1 MSIKWLS
8 TRIAISNQ
16 QLAVGFQRVLFR
28 FSKTLRPNR
37 KLKVFRKDALLMT
50 DGFRLLIAIFC
61 FLISAVSAKGNEIP
75 IAVSGE
81 PRATLQVGANASE
94 QERFAAEEIQTFIQ
108 QFTGAKLD
116 IRTNRQQTETPTAIV
131 LGTPKSNPTIA
142 GLQANIELSLG
153 KELGDEGYRIK
164 TVEVGTEIVIVVT
177 AHTERG
183 VIYGAYAFIEKCI
196 TALTGLTPVHPEVA
210 VTRVQALLVPFINE
224 TSAPFY
230 PVRAVLE
237 VENPNWLARHR
248 INMSGGEGVWTGTG
262 IEDGFGTAFKYVD
275 TPAFEPLQDEP
286 ITQRRQRIATLR
298 DRFNALK
305 RRGIDAYLFMYVTGE
320 PTEALIQQ
328 RPDVLGPEVLY
339 GASRNEVSYRP
350 FCWSKPEFHKLAKE
364 LIQAIVHTYPTLAGF
379 HLRSWGHETRACN
392 CPDCG
397 DRTEQGQ
404 AKLWQV
410 YFTIID
416 AAQEIRPDF
425 KFYISGY
432 DSSWLKDPEGDY
444 ARRLPKGTIFSRK
457 WGADGEPVADAAVPI
472 PQIRALGEIGHRFI
486 VLSHEVEE
494 VMPFWM
500 LESDLFVEGVR
511 RLANDPEVIG
521 LGGFTVQGA
530 TQGLGYLDR
539 LVSARLNWDIEL
551 DYFQLLLN
559 ELIARYGS
567 EAAPR
572 ILNALRVNGWN
583 MASYFSDYAG
593 SLTVGGTYGSG
604 SAGLATRFWTLIGPR
619 AVEDILAIPE
629 FKIAKFASN
638 RFTALLAPQ
647 QQSANEIRAAREVA
661 KPFDLEATED
671 LNDAIHL
678 MELWVL
684 LFESRTKLIEA
695 IILGYQLETG
705 EAIRAK
711 LISATEFSK
720 SIQPYIREIKEF
732 IPLFGYSHRTIEA
745 ELLNTLNAE
754 AAWLTNFDYQTLQ
767 KYDPDFSPE
776 NTALQVWD
784 IHNYPNPLKRE
795 TTFTYRL
802 SLDADEVS
810 IAIYTTS
817 GRRVTVLKEASAN
830 EGYNEYM
837 WDGRNDDGVLLAN
850 GVYFYRIRAVTGE
863 QTAQLLGRLAVLR

>member
-1 MSIKWLS
+1 MPLNITHYKKGIS
-8 TRIAISNQ
+8 TLI
-16 QLAVGFQRVLFR
+16 V
-28 FSKTLRPNR
+28 
-37 KLKVFRKDALLMT
+37 VFCI
-50 DGFRLLIAIFC
+50 LICVAP
-61 FLISAVSAKGNEIP
+61 AKSNEIP

-81 PRATLQVGANASE
+81 PRATLQIGANASAQE
-94 QERFAAEEIQTFIQ
+94 QFAAAEIQAFIA

-116 IRTNRQQTETPTAIV
+116 IRTNRQQTETQIAIV

-142 GLQANIELSLG
+142 GLQANVELTLG
-153 KELGDEGYRIK
+153 AELGDEGYRIK

-177 AHTERG
+177 AHTDRG

-196 TALTGLTPVHPEVA
+196 TALTGLTPVHPEMPVA
-210 VTRVQALLVPFINE
+210 KAQALLVPFINE

-237 VENPNWLARHR
+237 IEDPDWLARHR

-275 TPAFEPLQDEP
+275 TPAFDALQDEP
-286 ITQRRQRIATLR
+286 IAQRRERIATLQG
-298 DRFNALK
+298 RFNALK
-305 RRGIDAYLFMYVTGE
+305 QRGIDAYLFMYVTGE
-320 PTEALIQQ
+320 PTEALIRE
-328 RPDVLGPEVLY
+328 RPDVLGPTVLY

-350 FCWSKPEFHKLAKE
+350 FCWSKPEFHTLATE
-364 LIQAIVHTYPTLAGF
+364 LIQAIVRTYPTLAGF

-410 YFTIID
+410 YFTIIN
-416 AAQEIRPDF
+416 AAREVRPDF

-432 DSSWLKDPEGDY
+432 DSSWLKDAAGVY
-444 ARRLPKGTIFSRK
+444 ARQLPKGTIFSRK
-457 WGADGEPVADAAVPI
+457 WGADGEPVADAGVPI

-500 LESDLFVEGVR
+500 LESDTFVQGVR

-539 LVSARLNWDIEL
+539 LVSARLNWDVEL

-559 ELIARYGS
+559 ELTARYGT
-567 EAAPR
+567 EAAPH

-583 MASYFSDYAG
+583 MTSYFSDYAG
-593 SLTVGGTYGSG
+593 ALTVGGTYGSG

-619 AVEDILAIPE
+619 AVEDTLAIPE
-629 FKIAKFASN
+629 LEIAKFAAN

-647 QQSANEIRAAREVA
+647 QQAANEMRTASEIAE
-661 KPFDLEATED
+661 PFDLEATED
-671 LNDAIHL
+671 LSDAIHL

-684 LFESRTKLIEA
+684 LFESRSKLVEA
-695 IILGYQLETG
+695 IALGYEPGTD
-705 EAIRAK
+705 EPIRAK
-711 LISATEFSK
+711 LTSAIEFSK
-720 SIQPYIREIKEF
+720 SIQPHIKGIKEF
-732 IPLFGYSHRTIEA
+732 IPLFGYSHQTIEA

-754 AAWLTNFDYQTLQ
+754 VAWLTSFDYQTLQ
-767 KYDPDFSPE
+767 KHDADFSPE
-776 NTALQVWD
+776 ETPFQIWD
-784 IHNYPNPLKRE
+784 AHNYPNPVKRE
-795 TTFTYRL
+795 TTFTYQL

-810 IAIYTTS
+810 ITIYTAS
-817 GRRVTVLKEASAN
+817 GRKVKVLKKASGN
-830 EGYNEYM
+830 EGYNECT
-837 WDGRNDDGVLLAN
+837 WDARNDDGILLAN
-850 GVYFYRIRAVTGE
+850 GAYFYRIRAVVGE

>member
-1 MSIKWLS
+1 MSIKTRPPLS
-8 TRIAISNQ
+8 LSLRKNKRDICLFIIVLSIATF
-16 QLAVGFQRVLFR
+16 V
-28 FSKTLRPNR
+28 TP
-37 KLKVFRKDALLMT
+37 
-50 DGFRLLIAIFC
+50 
-61 FLISAVSAKGNEIP
+61 AKSNEIP

-81 PRATLQVGANASE
+81 PRATIQIGANATE
-94 QERFAAEEIQTFIQ
+94 QEQFAAEEIQNFIE

-116 IRTNRQQTETPTAIV
+116 IRTNRQQTETATVIV
-131 LGTPKSNPTIA
+131 LGTPKSNPTIV
-142 GLQANIELSLG
+142 GLQANVELTLG
-153 KELGDEGYRIK
+153 EELGDEGYRIK

-183 VIYGAYAFIEKCI
+183 VIYGAYAFIERCI
-196 TALTGLTPVHPEVA
+196 TALTGLTPVYPGVA
-210 VTRVQALLVPFINE
+210 VAEAKALLVPFIDE

-237 VENPNWLARHR
+237 IEDPDWLARHR

-262 IEDGFGTAFKYVD
+262 IEDGLGTAFKYVE
-275 TPAFEPLQDEP
+275 TPAFEALQDEP
-286 ITQRRQRIATLR
+286 IEQRRGRIATLQN
-298 DRFNALK
+298 RFNALK

-328 RPDVLGPEVLY
+328 RPDVLGPTVLY

-350 FCWSKPEFHKLAKE
+350 FCWSKPEFHTLTKE
-364 LIQAIVHTYPTLAGF
+364 LVQAIVRTYPTLAGF

-404 AKLWQV
+404 AKLWEV
-410 YFTIID
+410 YFTIIS

-432 DSSWLKDPEGDY
+432 DSSWLKDATGIY
-444 ARRLPKGTIFSRK
+444 ARQLPKRTIFSRK
-457 WGADGEPVADAAVPI
+457 WGADGEPIADAGVPVA
-472 PQIRALGEIGHRFI
+472 QIKALGEIGHRYI

-500 LESDLFVEGVR
+500 IESDLFVQGVR
-511 RLANDPEVIG
+511 NLANNPEVIG

-539 LVSARLNWDIEL
+539 IVSARLNWDIEL
-551 DYFQLLLN
+551 DYFQMLLN
-559 ELIARYGS
+559 ELIARYGD
-567 EAAPR
+567 EAAPQ

-583 MASYFSDYAG
+583 MANYFLDYANT
-593 SLTVGGTYGSG
+593 LTVGGTYGSG

-619 AVEDILAIPE
+619 AVEDTLAIPE
-629 FKIAKFASN
+629 LKIATYASN

-647 QQSANEIRAAREVA
+647 QQAANEIRIASEIAE
-661 KPFDLEATED
+661 PFDLEAAED
-671 LNDAIHL
+671 LNDAVHL
-678 MELWVL
+678 MALWVL
-684 LFESRTKLIEA
+684 LFESRSKLIEA
-695 IILGYQLETG
+695 IILGYEPETG

-711 LISATEFSK
+711 IISATEFSK
-720 SIQPYIREIKEF
+720 SIQPHIKAIKEY
-732 IPLFGYSHRTIEA
+732 IPLFGYSHQTIEA

-754 AAWLTNFDYQTLQ
+754 VAWLTDFDYRTLQ
-767 KYDPDFSPE
+767 KHDTDFSPE
-776 NTALQVWD
+776 ETPFQIWD
-784 IHNYPNPLKRE
+784 AHNYPNPLKRE
-795 TTFTYRL
+795 TTFTYQL
-802 SLDADEVS
+802 SLDADEIS

-817 GRRVTVLKEASAN
+817 GRKVKTLTEVSGN
-830 EGYNEYM
+830 EGYNESV
-837 WDGRNDDGVLLAN
+837 WNARDDDGVLLAN
-850 GVYFYRIRAVTGE
+850 GAYFYRIRAVAGE

>member
-1 MSIKWLS
+1 MTVIFSIL
-8 TRIAISNQ
+8 
-16 QLAVGFQRVLFR
+16 
-28 FSKTLRPNR
+28 
-37 KLKVFRKDALLMT
+37 VFV
-50 DGFRLLIAIFC
+50 IP
-61 FLISAVSAKGNEIP
+61 AKSEQIP

-81 PRATLQVGANASE
+81 PRATIQIGATATAQE
-94 QERFAAEEIQTFIQ
+94 QFAAEEIQNFVE
-108 QFTGAKLD
+108 QFTGTTLD
-116 IRTNRQQTETPTAIV
+116 IHTNRQQTETATVIV

-142 GLQANIELSLG
+142 GLQANVELTLG
-153 KELGDEGYRIK
+153 DELGDEGYRIK

-177 AHTERG
+177 AHTEQG

-196 TALTGLTPVHPEVA
+196 TALTGLTPVHPDVA
-210 VTRVQALLVPFINE
+210 VAKAKTLLVPFIDE

-237 VENPNWLARHR
+237 IEDPDWLARHR

-262 IEDGFGTAFKYVD
+262 IEDGLGTAFKYVD
-275 TPAFEPLQDEP
+275 TPAFEALQDEP
-286 ITQRRQRIATLR
+286 IAQRQNRIATLKN
-298 DRFNALK
+298 RFNALK

-320 PTEALIQQ
+320 PTEALIRQ
-328 RPDVLGPEVLY
+328 RPDVLGPTVLY

-350 FCWSKPEFHKLAKE
+350 FCWSKPEFHTLTKE
-364 LIQAIVHTYPTLAGF
+364 LVQAIVRTYPALAGF

-404 AKLWQV
+404 AKLWEV

-416 AAQEIRPDF
+416 AAQQIRPDF

-432 DSSWLKDPEGDY
+432 DSSWLKDADGAY

-457 WGADGEPVADAAVPI
+457 WGADGEPIVDAGVPI

-500 LESDLFVEGVR
+500 LESDLFVQGVR
-511 RLANDPEVIG
+511 NLANNPEVVG

-539 LVSARLNWDIEL
+539 LVSARLNWNIEL

-559 ELIARYGS
+559 ELIARYGT
-567 EAAPR
+567 EAAPQ

-583 MASYFSDYAG
+583 MANYFLDYAG

-619 AVEDILAIPE
+619 PVEDTLAIPE
-629 FKIAKFASN
+629 LEIAQYASN
-638 RFTALLAPQ
+638 RFTTLLASQ
-647 QQSANEIRAAREVA
+647 QQAANEIRIAAEIA
-661 KPFDLEATED
+661 DPFDLEAAED
-671 LNDAIHL
+671 LSDAVDL
-678 MELWVL
+678 MALWVL
-684 LFESRTKLIEA
+684 LFQSRTKLVEA
-695 IILGYQLETG
+695 IILGYETETE

-711 LISATEFSK
+711 IISATEFSK
-720 SIQPYIREIKEF
+720 SIQPHIKAINEY
-732 IPLFGYSHRTIEA
+732 IPLFGYSHQTIEA

-754 AAWLTNFDYQTLQ
+754 AAWLADFDYRTLQ
-767 KYDPDFSPE
+767 KHNTDFSPE
-776 NTALQVWD
+776 ETPFRISDA
-784 IHNYPNPLKRE
+784 HNYPNPLKRE
-795 TTFTYRL
+795 TTFTYQL

-810 IAIYTTS
+810 ITIYTTS
-817 GRRVTVLKEASAN
+817 GRKVKTLTEVSGN
-830 EGYNEYM
+830 EGYNESA
-837 WDGRNDDGVLLAN
+837 WDARDDDGVLLAN
-850 GVYFYRIRAVTGE
+850 GVYFYRIRAVAGE
-863 QTAQLLGRLAVLR
+863 QTSQLLGRLAVLR

>member
-1 MSIKWLS
+1 MSIKS
-8 TRIAISNQ
+8 
-16 QLAVGFQRVLFR
+16 LAETIGDYR
-28 FSKTLRPNR
+28 RPSP
-37 KLKVFRKDALLMT
+37 VFVAACSRCEAVFHGVMT
-50 DGFRLLIAIFC
+50 EGFRLLMVIFC
-61 FLISAVSAKGNEIP
+61 FVMPALPAKSNEIP

-81 PRATLQVGANASE
+81 AMATIQIGANASVQE
-94 QERFAAEEIQTFIQ
+94 QFAAEEIQTFIQ
-108 QFTGAKLD
+108 HFTGTTLD
-116 IRTNRQQTETPTAIV
+116 IRTNRQQTETATAIV
-131 LGTPKSNPTIA
+131 LGTPESNPTIA

-164 TVEVGTEIVIVVT
+164 TAEVGTEIVIIVA

-196 TALTGLTPVHPEVA
+196 TALTGLTPVHPEIA
-210 VTRVQALLVPFINE
+210 VPRAEMLLLPFINE

-237 VENPNWLARHR
+237 IENPDWLARQR

-275 TPAFEPLQDEP
+275 TPAFEALQDSP
-286 ITQRRQRIATLR
+286 IAERRQRIATLQE
-298 DRFNALK
+298 RFNALK

-320 PTEALIQQ
+320 PTKALIEQ
-328 RPDVLGPEVLY
+328 RPDVLGPAVLY

-350 FCWSKPEFHKLAKE
+350 FCWSKPEFHTLAKE
-364 LIQAIVHTYPTLAGF
+364 LIQAIVRTYPTLAGF

-416 AAQEIRPDF
+416 AAREVRPDF

-432 DSSWLKDPEGDY
+432 NSSWLKDAEGNY
-444 ARRLPKGTIFSRK
+444 ARQLPEGTIFSRK
-457 WGADGEPVADAAVPI
+457 WGADGEPVVDAGVPI

-500 LESDLFVEGVR
+500 LESDLFVQGVR

-539 LVSARLNWDIEL
+539 LVSARLNWDMKL

-559 ELIARYGS
+559 ELIARYGPA
-567 EAAPR
+567 AAPY

-593 SLTVGGTYGSG
+593 SLQLGGTYGSG
-604 SAGLATRFWTLIGPR
+604 SAGLATRFWAIIGPR
-619 AVEDILAIPE
+619 AVQDTLAISE

-647 QQSANEIRAAREVA
+647 QQAANQIRAANEIAE
-661 KPFDLEATED
+661 PFDLEATED
-671 LNDAIHL
+671 LTDAIHL
-678 MELWVL
+678 MQLWVL
-684 LFESRTKLIEA
+684 FFESRTKLVEA
-695 IILGYQLETG
+695 ITLGYQRGTG

-711 LISATEFSK
+711 IISATEFSR
-720 SIQPYIREIKEF
+720 SIQPHIKVIKEF

-745 ELLNTLNAE
+745 ELLKTLNAE
-754 AAWLTNFDYQTLQ
+754 VAWLTNFNYQTLQ
-767 KYDPDFSPE
+767 KHDTDFSPE
-776 NTALQVWD
+776 DTSLQIWD
-784 IHNYPNPLKRE
+784 IHNYPNPIKRE
-795 TTFTYRL
+795 TTFTYQL

-817 GRRVTVLKEASAN
+817 GRRVQVLKATSAN
-830 EGYNEYM
+830 EGYNEHK
-837 WDGRNDDGVLLAN
+837 WDGRNEDGVLLAN
-850 GVYFYRIRAVTGE
+850 GVYFYRIRAVIGE

>member
-1 MSIKWLS
+1 MSIKSLS
-8 TRIAISNQ
+8 EAIGDYRRPSPVFVAACSRCE
-16 QLAVGFQRVLFR
+16 AVFHGL
-28 FSKTLRPNR
+28 T
-37 KLKVFRKDALLMT
+37 T
-50 DGFRLLIAIFC
+50 EGFRLLMVIFC
-61 FLISAVSAKGNEIP
+61 FVMSALPAKSNEIP

-81 PRATLQVGANASE
+81 AMATIQIGANASVQE
-94 QERFAAEEIQTFIQ
+94 QFAAEEIQTFIQ
-108 QFTGAKLD
+108 HFTGTTLD
-116 IRTNRQQTETPTAIV
+116 IRTNRQQTETVTAIV
-131 LGTPKSNPTIA
+131 LGTPESNPTIA
-142 GLQANIELSLG
+142 GLQANIDLSLG

-164 TVEVGTEIVIVVT
+164 TAEVGTEIVIIVA

-196 TALTGLTPVHPEVA
+196 TALTGLTPVHPEIA
-210 VTRVQALLVPFINE
+210 VPKAEMLLLPFINE

-237 VENPNWLARHR
+237 IENPDWLARQR

-275 TPAFEPLQDEP
+275 TPAFEALQDAP
-286 ITQRRQRIATLR
+286 IAERRQRIATLR
-298 DRFNALK
+298 ERFNALK

-320 PTEALIQQ
+320 PTKALIQQ
-328 RPDVLGPEVLY
+328 RPDVLGPAVLY

-350 FCWSKPEFHKLAKE
+350 FCWSKQEFHTLAKE
-364 LIQAIVHTYPTLAGF
+364 LIQAIVRTYPTLAGF

-416 AAQEIRPDF
+416 AAREVRPDF

-432 DSSWLKDPEGDY
+432 NSSWLKDAEGNY
-444 ARRLPKGTIFSRK
+444 ARQLPEGTIFSRK
-457 WGADGEPVADAAVPI
+457 WGADGEPVVDAGVPI

-500 LESDLFVEGVR
+500 LESDLFVQGVR

-539 LVSARLNWDIEL
+539 LVSARLNWDMKL

-559 ELIARYGS
+559 ELIARYGPA
-567 EAAPR
+567 AAPY

-593 SLTVGGTYGSG
+593 SLQLGGTYGSG
-604 SAGLATRFWTLIGPR
+604 SAGLATRFWAIIGPR
-619 AVEDILAIPE
+619 AVEDTLAIPE

-647 QQSANEIRAAREVA
+647 QQAANQIRAANEIAE
-661 KPFDLEATED
+661 PFDLEATED
-671 LNDAIHL
+671 LTDAIHL
-678 MELWVL
+678 MQLWVL
-684 LFESRTKLIEA
+684 FFESRTKLVEA
-695 IILGYQLETG
+695 ITLGYQRGTA

-711 LISATEFSK
+711 IISATEFSR
-720 SIQPYIREIKEF
+720 SIQPHIKVIKEF

-745 ELLNTLNAE
+745 ELLKTLNAE
-754 AAWLTNFDYQTLQ
+754 VAWLTNFNYQTLQ
-767 KYDPDFSPE
+767 KHDTDFSPE
-776 NTALQVWD
+776 DTSLQIWD
-784 IHNYPNPLKRE
+784 IHNYPNPIKRE
-795 TTFTYRL
+795 TTFTYQL

-810 IAIYTTS
+810 ITIYTTS
-817 GRRVTVLKEASAN
+817 GRRVQVLKAASAN
-830 EGYNEYM
+830 EGYNEHK
-837 WDGRNDDGVLLAN
+837 WDGRNEDGVLLAN
-850 GVYFYRIRAVTGE
+850 GVYFYRIRAVIGE

>member
-8 TRIAISNQ
+8 ATENHR
-16 QLAVGFQRVLFR
+16 LPAVSVASYSHRKAA
-28 FSKTLRPNR
+28 FSRCKIFSLT
-37 KLKVFRKDALLMT
+37 VE
-50 DGFRLLIAIFC
+50 GFRLLMAIFC
-61 FLISAVSAKGNEIP
+61 IVVFTTPAKGNEIP

-81 PRATLQVGANASE
+81 PRATLQIGANASE
-94 QERFAAEEIQTFIQ
+94 QEQFAAEEIQAFIQ

-164 TVEVGTEIVIVVT
+164 TVEIGTEIVIVVT

-196 TALTGLTPVHPEVA
+196 TALTGLTPVHPEIAVA
-210 VTRVQALLVPFINE
+210 RAQALLVPFINE

-237 VENPNWLARHR
+237 IENPDWLARHR

-275 TPAFEPLQDEP
+275 TPAFEVLQDEP
-286 ITQRRQRIATLR
+286 IAQRRDRITTLQN
-298 DRFNALK
+298 RFNALK
-305 RRGIDAYLFMYVTGE
+305 RRGIDPYLFMYVTGE
-320 PTEALIQQ
+320 PTEALIRQ

-350 FCWSKPEFHKLAKE
+350 FCWSKPEFHTLAKE
-364 LIQAIVHTYPTLAGF
+364 LIQAIVRTYPTLAGF

-410 YFTIID
+410 YFTIIN
-416 AAQEIRPDF
+416 AAREVRPDF

-432 DSSWLKDPEGDY
+432 DSSWLKDAAGDY
-444 ARRLPKGTIFSRK
+444 ARQLPEGTIFSRK
-457 WGADGEPVADAAVPI
+457 WGADGEPVVDAGVPI

-500 LESDLFVEGVR
+500 LESDMFVQGVR
-511 RLANDPEVIG
+511 QLANDPEVVG

-559 ELIARYGS
+559 ELIARYGTK
-567 EAAPR
+567 AAPH

-619 AVEDILAIPE
+619 AVEDILSIPE

-647 QQSANEIRAAREVA
+647 QQSANEIRAATEIA
-661 KPFDLEATED
+661 EPFDLEATED

-695 IILGYQLETG
+695 IMLGYQLGTA

-720 SIQPYIREIKEF
+720 SIQPHIKGIEEF

-754 AAWLTNFDYQTLQ
+754 ATWLTNFDYQTLQ
-767 KYDPDFSPE
+767 KHDTDFSPE
-776 NTALQVWD
+776 DASLQIWD

-810 IAIYTTS
+810 ITIYTTS
-817 GRRVTVLKEASAN
+817 GRRVTVLKEASGN
-830 EGYNEYM
+830 EGYNEHL

>member
-8 TRIAISNQ
+8 ETIGNH
-16 QLAVGFQRVLFR
+16 
-28 FSKTLRPNR
+28 R
-37 KLKVFRKDALLMT
+37 KP
-50 DGFRLLIAIFC
+50 
-61 FLISAVSAKGNEIP
+61 SAVSFADCSHRKAVFSRHKILLLTVIFSIIVFVTPAKSDQIP

-81 PRATLQVGANASE
+81 PRATIQIGASATE
-94 QERFAAEEIQTFIQ
+94 QEQFAAEEIQNFIE
-108 QFTGAKLD
+108 QFTGTKLD
-116 IRTNRQQTETPTAIV
+116 IRTNRQQTETATVIV

-142 GLQANIELSLG
+142 GLQANVELTLG
-153 KELGDEGYRIK
+153 DELGDEGYRIK

-177 AHTERG
+177 AHTEQG
-183 VIYGAYAFIEKCI
+183 VIYGAYAFIERCI
-196 TALTGLTPVHPEVA
+196 TALTGLTPVHPDVA
-210 VTRVQALLVPFINE
+210 VTKAKALLVPFIDE

-237 VENPNWLARHR
+237 IENPDWLARHR

-262 IEDGFGTAFKYVD
+262 IEDGLGTAFKYVK
-275 TPAFEPLQDEP
+275 TPAFEALQDEP
-286 ITQRRQRIATLR
+286 IAQRQNRIATLQN
-298 DRFNALK
+298 RFNALK

-328 RPDVLGPEVLY
+328 RPDVLGPTVLY

-350 FCWSKPEFHKLAKE
+350 FCWSKPEFHTLTKE
-364 LIQAIVHTYPTLAGF
+364 LVQAIVRTYPALAGF

-404 AKLWQV
+404 AKLWEV

-416 AAQEIRPDF
+416 AAQQIRPDF

-432 DSSWLKDPEGDY
+432 DSSWLKDADGAY
-444 ARRLPKGTIFSRK
+444 AQQLPKGTIFSRK
-457 WGADGEPVADAAVPI
+457 WGADGEPIVDAGVPI

-500 LESDLFVEGVR
+500 LESDLFVQGVR
-511 RLANDPEVIG
+511 NLANNPGVIG

-559 ELIARYGS
+559 ELIARYGT
-567 EAAPR
+567 EAAPQ

-583 MASYFSDYAG
+583 MASYFLDYAG

-619 AVEDILAIPE
+619 PVEDTLAIPE
-629 FKIAKFASN
+629 LEIARYASN
-638 RFTALLAPQ
+638 RFTTLLASQ
-647 QQSANEIRAAREVA
+647 QQAANEISAAAEIA
-661 KPFDLEATED
+661 DPFDLEAAED
-671 LNDAIHL
+671 LSDAVHL
-678 MELWVL
+678 MALWVL
-684 LFESRTKLIEA
+684 LFESRTKLVEA
-695 IILGYQLETG
+695 IILGYETETE

-711 LISATEFSK
+711 IISATEFSK
-720 SIQPYIREIKEF
+720 SIQPHIKAINEY

-754 AAWLTNFDYQTLQ
+754 AAWLTDFDYRTLQ
-767 KYDPDFSPE
+767 KHDTDFSPE
-776 NTALQVWD
+776 ETPFRIWD
-784 IHNYPNPLKRE
+784 AHNYPNPLKRE
-795 TTFTYRL
+795 TTFTYQL

-810 IAIYTTS
+810 ITIYTTS
-817 GRRVTVLKEASAN
+817 GRKIKTLTAASGN
-830 EGYNEYM
+830 EGYNESV
-837 WDGRNDDGVLLAN
+837 WDARDDDGVLLAN
-850 GVYFYRIRAVTGE
+850 GVYFYKIRAVAGE
-863 QTAQLLGRLAVLR
+863 QTSQLLGRLAVLR

>member
-1 MSIKWLS
+1 MSTKTHRPLS
-8 TRIAISNQ
+8 LNLTRYKKNLGILIIALGILTFATPAKSNQ
-16 QLAVGFQRVLFR
+16 
-28 FSKTLRPNR
+28 
-37 KLKVFRKDALLMT
+37 
-50 DGFRLLIAIFC
+50 
-61 FLISAVSAKGNEIP
+61 IP

-81 PRATLQVGANASE
+81 PRATIQVGANATAQE
-94 QERFAAEEIQTFIQ
+94 QFAAEEIQNFIE

-116 IRTNRQQTETPTAIV
+116 IRTNRQQTETATVIV

-142 GLQANIELSLG
+142 GLQANVELTLG
-153 KELGDEGYRIK
+153 DELGDEGYRIK
-164 TVEVGTEIVIVVT
+164 TVEVGTEVVIVVT

-183 VIYGAYAFIEKCI
+183 VIYGAYAFIERCI

-210 VTRVQALLVPFINE
+210 VAKAKALLVPFINE

-230 PVRAVLE
+230 PIRAVLE
-237 VENPNWLARHR
+237 IENPDWLARHR

-275 TPAFEPLQDEP
+275 TPAFEALQDEP
-286 ITQRRQRIATLR
+286 IAQRRNRIATLQN
-298 DRFNALK
+298 RFNALK

-320 PTEALIQQ
+320 PTEALIRQ
-328 RPDVLGPEVLY
+328 RPDVLGPTVLY

-350 FCWSKPEFHKLAKE
+350 FCWSKPEFHTLTKE
-364 LIQAIVHTYPTLAGF
+364 LVQAIVRTYPTLAGF

-404 AKLWQV
+404 AKLWEV

-416 AAQEIRPDF
+416 AAQQIRPDF

-432 DSSWLKDPEGDY
+432 DSSWLKDAAGAY

-457 WGADGEPVADAAVPI
+457 WGADGEPIVDAGVPL

-500 LESDLFVEGVR
+500 IESDLFVQGVR
-511 RLANDPEVIG
+511 NLANNPEVIG

-559 ELIARYGS
+559 ELIARYGT
-567 EAAPR
+567 EAAPQ

-583 MASYFSDYAG
+583 MASYFLDYAG

-619 AVEDILAIPE
+619 PIEDTLAIPE
-629 FKIAKFASN
+629 LEIARYASN
-638 RFTALLAPQ
+638 RFTTLLASQ
-647 QQSANEIRAAREVA
+647 QQAANEISVAAEIA
-661 KPFDLEATED
+661 DPFDLEAAED
-671 LNDAIHL
+671 LNDAAHL
-678 MELWVL
+678 MALWVL
-684 LFESRTKLIEA
+684 LFQSRTKLVEA
-695 IILGYQLETG
+695 IILGYETETE

-711 LISATEFSK
+711 IISATEFSK
-720 SIQPYIREIKEF
+720 SIQPHIKAIKEY
-732 IPLFGYSHRTIEA
+732 IPLFGYSHQTIEA

-754 AAWLTNFDYQTLQ
+754 AVWLTDFDYRTLQ
-767 KYDPDFSPE
+767 KHDTDFLPE
-776 NTALQVWD
+776 ETPFRIWD
-784 IHNYPNPLKRE
+784 AHNYPNPLKRE
-795 TTFTYRL
+795 TTFTYQL

-810 IAIYTTS
+810 IMIYTTS
-817 GRRVTVLKEASAN
+817 GRKVKTLTEASGN
-830 EGYNEYM
+830 EGYNESV
-837 WDGRNDDGVLLAN
+837 WDARDDDGVLLAN
-850 GVYFYRIRAVTGE
+850 GVYFYRIRAVVGE
-863 QTAQLLGRLAVLR
+863 QTTQILGRLAVLR

>member
-1 MSIKWLS
+1 MSIK
-8 TRIAISNQ
+8 TRRPLFLNLIQCKRGVCLLIIALGIGTFVTPAKSNQ
-16 QLAVGFQRVLFR
+16 
-28 FSKTLRPNR
+28 
-37 KLKVFRKDALLMT
+37 
-50 DGFRLLIAIFC
+50 
-61 FLISAVSAKGNEIP
+61 IP

-81 PRATLQVGANASE
+81 PRATIQIGASATE
-94 QERFAAEEIQTFIQ
+94 QEQFAAEEIQNFIQ
-108 QFTGAKLD
+108 RFTGTKLD
-116 IRTNRQQTETPTAIV
+116 IRTNRQQTETATVIV

-142 GLQANIELSLG
+142 GLQANIELTLG
-153 KELGDEGYRIK
+153 EELGDEGYRIK

-183 VIYGAYAFIEKCI
+183 VVYGAYAFIEKCI

-210 VTRVQALLVPFINE
+210 VAKARALLVPFIDE

-237 VENPNWLARHR
+237 IEDPNWLARNR

-262 IEDGFGTAFKYVD
+262 IEDGLGTAFKYVD
-275 TPAFEPLQDEP
+275 TPAFEALQDEP
-286 ITQRRQRIATLR
+286 IAQRRERIATLQN
-298 DRFNALK
+298 RFNALK

-320 PTEALIQQ
+320 PTEALIRQ
-328 RPDVLGPEVLY
+328 RPDVLGPTVLY

-350 FCWSKPEFHKLAKE
+350 FCWSKPEFHTLIKE
-364 LIQAIVHTYPTLAGF
+364 LVQTIVRTYPTLAGF

-410 YFTIID
+410 YFTIIS
-416 AAQEIRPDF
+416 AALEVRPDF

-432 DSSWLKDPEGDY
+432 DSSWLKDATGVY
-444 ARRLPKGTIFSRK
+444 ARQLPKGTIFSRK
-457 WGADGEPVADAAVPI
+457 WGADGEPIADAGVPI
-472 PQIRALGEIGHRFI
+472 PQIKALGEIGHRYI

-500 LESDLFVEGVR
+500 IESDLFVQGVR
-511 RLANDPEVIG
+511 DLANNPEVIG
-521 LGGFTVQGA
+521 IGGFTVQGA

-559 ELIARYGS
+559 ELIARYGT
-567 EAAPR
+567 EAAPQ

-583 MASYFSDYAG
+583 MANYFLDYAG

-604 SAGLATRFWTLIGPR
+604 SAGLATRFWTLIGQR
-619 AVEDILAIPE
+619 AVEDTLAIPE
-629 FKIAKFASN
+629 LKIAQYASN

-647 QQSANEIRAAREVA
+647 QQSANEIRIAAEIA
-661 KPFDLEATED
+661 DPFDLEAAED
-671 LNDAIHL
+671 LSDAVHL
-678 MELWVL
+678 MALWVL
-684 LFESRTKLIEA
+684 LFESRTKLVEA
-695 IILGYQLETG
+695 IILGYETETG

-711 LISATEFSK
+711 IISATEFSK
-720 SIQPYIREIKEF
+720 SIQPHIKAVKEY
-732 IPLFGYSHRTIEA
+732 IPLFGYSHQTIEA

-754 AAWLTNFDYQTLQ
+754 ATWLTNFDYRTLQ
-767 KYDPDFSPE
+767 KHDTDFSPE
-776 NTALQVWD
+776 ETPFQIWD
-784 IHNYPNPLKRE
+784 AHNYPNPLKRE
-795 TTFTYRL
+795 TTFTYQL

-810 IAIYTTS
+810 ITIYTTS
-817 GRRVTVLKEASAN
+817 GRKVKTLTEASKN
-830 EGYNEYM
+830 EGYNESV
-837 WDGRNDDGVLLAN
+837 WDARDDDGVLLAN
-850 GVYFYRIRAVTGE
+850 GVYFYKIRAVTGE

>member
-1 MSIKWLS
+1 MPIKWLS
-8 TRIAISNQ
+8 AIGYRLS
-16 QLAVGFQRVLFR
+16 AVSMTGYSHCESVFPCRKILL
-28 FSKTLRPNR
+28 LRAESR
-37 KLKVFRKDALLMT
+37 LLM
-50 DGFRLLIAIFC
+50 AIFC
-61 FLISAVSAKGNEIP
+61 FVICVAPAKSNEIP

-81 PRATLQVGANASE
+81 PRATLQIGANASAQE
-94 QERFAAEEIQTFIQ
+94 QFAAEEIQTFIE

-116 IRTNRQQTETPTAIV
+116 IRTNRQQTETQIAIV

-142 GLQANIELSLG
+142 GLQANIELTLG
-153 KELGDEGYRIK
+153 EELGDEGYRIK

-210 VTRVQALLVPFINE
+210 VSKAQALLVPFINE

-237 VENPNWLARHR
+237 IEDPDWLARHR
-248 INMSGGEGVWTGTG
+248 VNMSGGEGVWTGTG

-275 TPAFEPLQDEP
+275 TPAFDALQDEP
-286 ITQRRQRIATLR
+286 IAQRRERIATLQS
-298 DRFNALK
+298 RFNALK
-305 RRGIDAYLFMYVTGE
+305 RRGINAYLFMYVTGE
-320 PTEALIQQ
+320 PTEALIRE
-328 RPDVLGPEVLY
+328 RPDVLGPTVLY

-350 FCWSKPEFHKLAKE
+350 FCWSKPEFHTLATE
-364 LIQAIVHTYPTLAGF
+364 LIQAIVRTYPTLAGF

-397 DRTEQGQ
+397 DRTELGQ

-410 YFTIID
+410 YFTIIN
-416 AAQEIRPDF
+416 AAREVRPDF

-432 DSSWLKDPEGDY
+432 DSSWLKDAAGLY
-444 ARRLPKGTIFSRK
+444 ARQLPKGTIFSRK
-457 WGADGEPVADAAVPI
+457 WGADGEPVADAGVPI

-500 LESDLFVEGVR
+500 LESDTFVQGVR

-539 LVSARLNWDIEL
+539 LVSARLNWNIEL

-559 ELIARYGS
+559 ELIARYGI
-567 EAAPR
+567 EAAPH

-583 MASYFSDYAG
+583 MTSYFSDYAG

-619 AVEDILAIPE
+619 AVEDTLAIPE
-629 FKIAKFASN
+629 LEIAKFAAN

-647 QQSANEIRAAREVA
+647 QQSANEMRTASEIAE
-661 KPFDLEATED
+661 PFDLEATED
-671 LNDAIHL
+671 LNDAVRL

-684 LFESRTKLIEA
+684 LFESRSKLVEA
-695 IILGYQLETG
+695 IALGYEPGTEEQ
-705 EAIRAK
+705 IRAK
-711 LISATEFSK
+711 LTSAIEFSK
-720 SIQPYIREIKEF
+720 SIQPYIKGIQEF
-732 IPLFGYSHRTIEA
+732 IPLFGYSHQTIEA
-745 ELLNTLNAE
+745 ELLSTLNAE
-754 AAWLTNFDYQTLQ
+754 VAWLTGFDYQTLL
-767 KYDPDFSPE
+767 KHDADFSPE
-776 NTALQVWD
+776 ETPFRIWD
-784 IHNYPNPLKRE
+784 AHNYPNPVRRE
-795 TTFTYRL
+795 TTFTYQL

-810 IAIYTTS
+810 ITIYTAS
-817 GRRVTVLKEASAN
+817 GRKVKVLKKASGN
-830 EGYNEYM
+830 EGYNECT
-837 WDGRNDDGVLLAN
+837 WDARNDDGMLLAN
-850 GVYFYRIRAVTGE
+850 GAYFYRIRAVVGE

>member
-1 MSIKWLS
+1 MPIKWLS
-8 TRIAISNQ
+8 
-16 QLAVGFQRVLFR
+16 
-28 FSKTLRPNR
+28 
-37 KLKVFRKDALLMT
+37 
-50 DGFRLLIAIFC
+50 AIFC
-61 FLISAVSAKGNEIP
+61 FVICVAPAKGNEIP

-94 QERFAAEEIQTFIQ
+94 QEQFAAEQIQTFIE

-116 IRTNRQQTETPTAIV
+116 ILTNRQQTETPIAIV

-142 GLQANIELSLG
+142 GLQANVELILG
-153 KELGDEGYRIK
+153 EELGDEGYRIK

-183 VIYGAYAFIEKCI
+183 VVYGAYAFIEKCI
-196 TALTGLTPVHPEVA
+196 TALTGLTPVHPELPVA
-210 VTRVQALLVPFINE
+210 KAKALLVPFINE

-237 VENPNWLARHR
+237 IEDPDWLARHR

-275 TPAFEPLQDEP
+275 TPAFDALQDEP
-286 ITQRRQRIATLR
+286 IAQRRRRIATLQG
-298 DRFNALK
+298 RFNALK

-320 PTEALIQQ
+320 PTEALIRE
-328 RPDVLGPEVLY
+328 RPDVLGPAVLY

-350 FCWSKPEFHKLAKE
+350 FCWSKPEFHTLARE
-364 LIQAIVHTYPTLAGF
+364 LIQAIVRTYPTLAGF
-379 HLRSWGHETRACN
+379 HLRSWGHETRACD

-397 DRTEQGQ
+397 DRTAQGQ

-416 AAQEIRPDF
+416 AAREVRPDF

-432 DSSWLKDPEGDY
+432 DSSWLKDATGVY
-444 ARRLPKGTIFSRK
+444 ARQLPKGTIFSRK
-457 WGADGEPVADAAVPI
+457 WGADGEPVADAGVPI
-472 PQIRALGEIGHRFI
+472 PQINALGEIGHRFI

-500 LESDLFVEGVR
+500 LESDTFVQGVR

-551 DYFQLLLN
+551 DSFQLLLN
-559 ELIARYGS
+559 ELIARYGT
-567 EAAPR
+567 EAAPH

-583 MASYFSDYAG
+583 MTSYFSDYAG
-593 SLTVGGTYGSG
+593 SLTIGGTYGSG

-619 AVEDILAIPE
+619 AVEDTLAIPE
-629 FKIAKFASN
+629 LEIAKIAEN

-647 QQSANEIRAAREVA
+647 QQAANEMRTASEIAE
-661 KPFDLEATED
+661 PFDLEATED
-671 LNDAIHL
+671 LGDAVHL

-684 LFESRTKLIEA
+684 LFESRSKLVEA
-695 IILGYQLETG
+695 IALGYEPGT
-705 EAIRAK
+705 EESIRAK
-711 LISATEFSK
+711 LTSAIEFSK
-720 SIQPYIREIKEF
+720 SIQPHIKGIKEF
-732 IPLFGYSHRTIEA
+732 IPLFGYSHQTIEA
-745 ELLNTLNAE
+745 ELLSTLNAE
-754 AAWLTNFDYQTLQ
+754 VAWLTGFDYQTLQ
-767 KYDPDFSPE
+767 KHDADFSPE
-776 NTALQVWD
+776 ETPFRIWD
-784 IHNYPNPLKRE
+784 VHNYPNPVKRE
-795 TTFTYRL
+795 TTFTYKL

-810 IAIYTTS
+810 ITIYTAS
-817 GRRVTVLKEASAN
+817 GRKVKVLKKASGD
-830 EGYNEYM
+830 EGYNECT
-837 WDGRNDDGVLLAN
+837 WDARNDDGMLLAN
-850 GVYFYRIRAVTGE
+850 GVYFYKIRAVVGE